1 MDGAPSIKQH
11 RISSAWEDLLHVQHS
26 HSVIP
31 YITSPERPV
40 QTPWGPPIG
49 RLYCQSGRTSHT
61 YSSENVTP
69 HVCIQSKHMN
79 TYSLADYIMCERCVS
94 PAAQVTTSDIKGA
107 GTDAGIEINLLGATG
122 ETGYHPLMANYD
134 TFERG
139 QVCVAK
145 KTQSGSQAQMF
156 SRWKFV

>member
-1 MDGAPSIKQH
+1 
-11 RISSAWEDLLHVQHS
+11 
-26 HSVIP
+26 
-31 YITSPERPV
+31 
-40 QTPWGPPIG
+40 
-49 RLYCQSGRTSHT
+49 
-61 YSSENVTP
+61 
-69 HVCIQSKHMN
+69 
-79 TYSLADYIMCERCVS
+79 MCF

-145 KTQSGSQAQMF
+145 KLNLDLRLRCSAGGSLFEVPVKGPGLREWVGKQ
-156 SRWKFV
+156 